1 MNEISK
7 AAAAARSAL
16 HEKLRQQRV
25 FATQGPQHKHR
36 PTAVNKSEHALMP
49 AHPDDITARKETS
62 RSIEERE
69 SSETSPGTRSATPSK
84 TRQPI
89 IDSTLLN
96 NTGLCSLANSCYFL
110 IYFVVWV
117 KP

>member
-96 NTGLCSLANSCYFL
+96 NTGLCSLSNSCYFL
-110 IYFVVWV
+110 CRLG
-117 KP
+117 